1 MTLNNIYFIYV
12 IPRLGDGVA
21 MMCAEL
27 PVHGKRSNNKSFPD
41 LTGESRP

>member
-21 MMCAEL
+21 MMCVEL
-27 PVHGKRSNNKSFPD
+27 PVHGKRTKNTSFHG